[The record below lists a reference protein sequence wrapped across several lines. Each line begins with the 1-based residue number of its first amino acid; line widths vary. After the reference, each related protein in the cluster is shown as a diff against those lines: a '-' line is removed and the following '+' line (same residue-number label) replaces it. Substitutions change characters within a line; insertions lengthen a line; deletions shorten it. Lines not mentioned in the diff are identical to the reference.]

1 MKRFDV
7 LSRDLDVFAPHFLE
21 ASAGTGKTFA
31 IEHLVT
37 RQIIEGV
44 PIEQILVV
52 TFTRAAT
59 RELKLRIRRNLVRAK
74 LELLSPSLD
83 YLQAICEKGE
93 AEQAASKIE
102 AALIN
107 YDTAQVYTLHGFC
120 HRILKEFAFEAD
132 VTLSVSDPDE
142 SEHLV
147 LLQEKVKSYLKE
159 GVSSP
164 EYSPSQLRILLNN
177 RRGDVHE
184 LIRSLIDVAESGKE
198 IAPMRSFQELYAAF
212 LKGLQSLPQVTD
224 FFSEVERVKPQYK
237 EMTRIEAQVKYFS
250 GIVEAKACS
259 ERQFDALL
267 AMKDFFLEKMHPEN
281 MKIRAKPVFS
291 ELIDQVRKVLLPPL
305 LEGKEDSRLFL
316 RLARDVK
323 RECQA
328 LLEEHELLTP
338 DGLLLQVEK
347 ALEHPQFVGKVR
359 EKYRAV
365 IIDEFQDTDPIQ
377 WKIFKELFVSHIS
390 SICLVGDPKQ
400 SIYAFRNADVYTYL
414 SAAAV
419 LGDGAKKHL
428 DTNYRSTLS
437 LVEALNSLFSRA
449 KEGWMAL
456 PGHREPLQVLPVKS
470 GSTEETS
477 EPPVQFF
484 VAHGK
489 KRKKI
494 LEEKVYPYIASEIIQ
509 SKVPYHEI
517 AILVKDRYQAKDLVD
532 YLKACRIPA
541 SFKRGKPIQESDA
554 YFAMQEVID
563 AASSPFDLNRL
574 KIALGSR
581 CIGWTDAQLRCP
593 PDDAELL
600 KAKAQMVELHQ
611 ILSEKGFGPFFA
623 AFLDTPWGKKIE
635 KGEFYQ
641 DLRKL
646 AELLIEEEDL
656 DQERVSQEEKGSIAV
671 MTMHMSKGLEFD
683 TVFALGVASRTKLFD
698 WITIQKEGR
707 SLLTLFNPSDPDCER
722 ALAEQDAEKM
732 RQLYVCLT
740 RAKRRLY
747 IPLFLDEEQGTESP
761 VELFFAALGGSIED
775 LPHVVLEEMP
785 MPQAPIPPAPDL
797 DLPPLFIPR
806 QSEPLLSFTS
816 LAKKEIHAE
825 IQKPPADA
833 PLSPHTLPLG
843 SETGHWL
850 HLIFEKIFQSGIH
863 HPLDESAIAQLIE
876 EPILRPWIISLLKKP
891 IAGFALTDV
900 PGDQLQAEM
909 EFFFP
914 VSRGMMKGF
923 ADLVFEFQG
932 KYYLLDW
939 KSNYLGPSDADYTQ
953 EKIIDAMERHDYF
966 LQASIY
972 TAALKRFVKLFDKRP
987 FSECFGGA
995 IYYFIRGS
1003 TPYHFFPELYEESW
1017 NTLI

>member
-37 RQIIEGV
+37 RQIIEGI

-59 RELKLRIRRNLVRAK
+59 RELKLRIRRNLIRAK
-74 LELLSPSLD
+74 LDLLNPTID
-83 YLQAICEKGE
+83 YLQAISEKKE
-93 AEQAASKIE
+93 AGQATSRIE

-107 YDTAQVYTLHGFC
+107 YDAAQVYTLHGFC

-132 VTLSVSDPDE
+132 MALIVSDPDE
-142 SEHLV
+142 REHLA
-147 LLQEKVKSYLKE
+147 LLEEKVKSYLKE
-159 GVSSP
+159 GVSFP
-164 EYSPSQLRILLNN
+164 DYSASQLRILLNDHQ
-177 RRGDVHE
+177 GDVHE
-184 LIRSLIDVAESGKE
+184 LIQSLINVAENGKE
-198 IAPMRSFQELYAAF
+198 IAPMRSFKELHEAF
-212 LKGLQSLPQVTD
+212 LKGLQALPATPRFVE
-224 FFSEVERVKPQYK
+224 EVERVKAQYK
-237 EMTRIEAQVKYFS
+237 GMTQIEAQVEYL
-250 GIVEAKACS
+250 GRIVETKACS
-259 ERQFDALL
+259 GREFDALL
-267 AMKDFFLEKMHPEN
+267 AVKGLFLEKMHSGN
-281 MKIRAKPVFS
+281 VKVRAKEVNS
-291 ELIDQVRKVLLPPL
+291 ELIHHARRVLLPSI
-305 LEGKEDSRLFL
+305 LEGQDPSRLFL

-328 LLEEHELLTP
+328 LLQQHELLTP
-338 DGLLLQVEK
+338 DGLLVQVEK
-347 ALEHPQFVGKVR
+347 ALGRPQFVEKVR

-377 WKIFKELFVSHIS
+377 WRIFKELFVSHLS

-414 SAAAV
+414 SAASA
-419 LGDGAKKHL
+419 LGDSAKKYL
-428 DTNYRSTLS
+428 STNYRSTPS
-437 LVEALNSLFSRA
+437 LVEALNALFLRA

-456 PGHREPLQVLPVKS
+456 PGHREPLQVLPVKA
-470 GSTEETS
+470 GSKEES
-477 EPPVQFF
+477 NEIPVQFF
-484 VAHGK
+484 VAYGTR
-489 KRKKI
+489 RKK
-494 LEEKVYPYIASEIIQ
+494 LLQEKVFPYIASEIIQ
-509 SKVPYHEI
+509 SKAPYHDI
-517 AILVKDRYQAKDLVD
+517 AILVKDRYQAKELVA
-532 YLKACRIPA
+532 YLKECRIPA
-541 SFKRGKPIQESDA
+541 SFKRGKPIKESDA
-554 YFAMQEVID
+554 YFAMQEVLD

-574 KIALGSR
+574 KIALGSP
-581 CIGWTDAQLRCP
+581 CIGWTDAELHCP
-593 PDDAELL
+593 PDDPELL
-600 KAKAQMVELHQ
+600 KAKAEMVMLHH

-623 AFLDTPWGKKIE
+623 AFLGTPWGKKME
-635 KGEFYQ
+635 KGDFYQ

-646 AELLIEEEDL
+646 AEYLIEEKDL
-656 DQERVSQEEKGSIAV
+656 DQEMVSQEEKGSIAV

-683 TVFALGVASRTKLFD
+683 TVFALGVASRTKPSD
-698 WITIQKEGR
+698 WITIQNKMV
-707 SLLTLFNPSDPDCER
+707 LFDPLDPDCQR

-747 IPLFLDEEQGTESP
+747 IPLFFDEEPGTPSP
-761 VELFFAALGGSIED
+761 VELFFAALGGSLEG

-785 MPQAPIPPAPDL
+785 MPLAPMPAPPDL
-797 DLPPLFIPR
+797 CPQPPLVITH
-806 QSEPLLSFTS
+806 QSEPLLSFTA
-816 LAKKEIHAE
+816 LAKKEVHIEA
-825 IQKPPADA
+825 QKPPSDA

-843 SETGHWL
+843 SETGHRL
-850 HLIFEKIFQSGIH
+850 HLLFEKIFQAGLH
-863 HPLDESAIAQLIE
+863 HPLNESAIAQLID
-876 EPILRPWIISLLKKP
+876 EPALLTWVISLLKKP
-891 IAGFALTDV
+891 IAGFALADV

-914 VSRGMMKGF
+914 VPRGMMKGF

-953 EKIIDAMERHDYF
+953 KNIIDAMERHDYF

-972 TAALKRFVKLFDKRP
+972 AEALKRFVKLFDKRP

-1003 TPYHFFPELYEESW
+1003 APYHFFPEELW
-1017 NTLI
+1017 NTSI